1 MLLESST
8 NLDKNLTLSELPACN
23 HTVTDSVVLAY
34 VGLDVAVCIAS
45 SINAASDIKFAMVQ
59 NLDFIQVVNIK
70 VEQSL
75 SLEQF
80 FLNLSFQ
87 KRVILHEWVSRMNQ
101 GSDLFPVW
109 L

>member
-8 NLDKNLTLSELPACN
+8 NLDKNLTLSELSACN
-23 HTVTDSVVLAY
+23 HTVTDSVVLVY
-34 VGLDVAVCIAS
+34 VGLDVAVCVTR

-75 SLEQF
+75 SLE
-80 FLNLSFQ
+80 
-87 KRVILHEWVSRMNQ
+87 
-101 GSDLFPVW
+101 
-109 L
+109 

>member
-1 MLLESST
+1 
-8 NLDKNLTLSELPACN
+8 
-23 HTVTDSVVLAY
+23 
-34 VGLDVAVCIAS
+34 
-45 SINAASDIKFAMVQ
+45 
-59 NLDFIQVVNIK
+59 VVNIK

-101 GSDLFPVW
+101 GSDLFPVR
-109 L
+109 LQKRKAFKGVLLYFSINDLLTFSGNLLSRYLALL